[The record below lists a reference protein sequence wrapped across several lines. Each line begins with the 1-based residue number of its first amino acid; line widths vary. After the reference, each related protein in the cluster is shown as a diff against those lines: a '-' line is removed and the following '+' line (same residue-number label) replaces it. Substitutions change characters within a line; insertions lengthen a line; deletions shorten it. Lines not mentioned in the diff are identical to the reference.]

1 MPLRILVVLALGL
14 WLVTA
19 AGAGLFIYFDQQ
31 RQGADDRIL
40 IPVTQGERAFVM
52 KEMRLMLEALQGIF
66 MAMEAG
72 DMDALAEAASSS
84 GAIIKEALPIGLRA
98 RLPADFNRFSVDSH
112 EGFMAMARAAKK
124 GVGRDRMIALL
135 SEQLGSCTACH
146 DTYRFSLK

>member
-1 MPLRILVVLALGL
+1 MNTRILAVLALGL

-19 AGAGLFIYFDQQ
+19 AGSGCFFFLDRQQ
-31 RQGADDRIL
+31 GGADDRIL
-40 IPVTQGERAFVM
+40 IPVTEGERAFVM

-66 MAMEAG
+66 MAMEAR

-84 GAIIKEALPIGLRA
+84 GAIIKKALPIGLRA
-98 RLPADFNRFSVDSH
+98 RLPADFNLFSVDSH
-112 EGFMAMARAAKK
+112 EGFMAIARAAKA
-124 GVGRDRMIALL
+124 GAGRDKLIALL